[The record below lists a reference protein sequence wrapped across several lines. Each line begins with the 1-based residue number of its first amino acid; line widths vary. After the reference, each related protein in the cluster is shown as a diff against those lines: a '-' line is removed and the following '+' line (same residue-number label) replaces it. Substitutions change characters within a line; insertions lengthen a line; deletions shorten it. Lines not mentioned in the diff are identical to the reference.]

1 MKNIVR
7 NVGNSKK
14 NIKDKTTVFD
24 QTTKTLQF
32 SIVL

>member
-1 MKNIVR
+1 MLVI
-7 NVGNSKK
+7 KK
-14 NIKDKTTVFD
+14 KIIITDKTTVFD

>member
-1 MKNIVR
+1 MLVI
-7 NVGNSKK
+7 KK
-14 NIKDKTTVFD
+14 KKIITDKTTVFD

>member
-1 MKNIVR
+1 MLVIQ
-7 NVGNSKK
+7 KK
-14 NIKDKTTVFD
+14 KKTDKTTVFD

>member
-1 MKNIVR
+1 MLVI
-7 NVGNSKK
+7 KK
-14 NIKDKTTVFD
+14 KKIKDKTTIFD